1 MRYRVLNDILISLG
15 FRSKCV
21 CSIPYDKEDMDTYIL
36 VHVYDE
42 ANRHRFVA
50 DPAMGNVHCDKDG
63 AGMDMMTLRNHLA
76 LEDEIWFYSSGKVI
90 SDHERC
96 LEYAR
101 MLTKNM
107 VMFIVFQNSGLEYDF
122 EKSRI
127 IVPSEMGKISQ
138 RNRFAALFLWYITS
152 NEVKRK

>member
-1 MRYRVLNDILISLG
+1 MRYG
-15 FRSKCV
+15 FTV
-21 CSIPYDKEDMDTYIL
+21 Q
-36 VHVYDE
+36 
-42 ANRHRFVA
+42 
-50 DPAMGNVHCDKDG
+50 
-63 AGMDMMTLRNHLA
+63 
-76 LEDEIWFYSSGKVI
+76 GKLYVI
-90 SDHERC
+90 TNGC